1 MKKYAGMIF
10 GTIMSLLPLISFFSI
25 LGLLAY
31 ALSPKSISSSDLIEN
46 YLNGDDIYDSKVEF
60 VVSVSDSGWNGDY
73 LWDADREDVVYVAEE
88 GLSMGHVKAG
98 DTVIVTT
105 TRIVEMFGAYVITVN
120 DIDVTDISE
129 AMTPKSFYKEVR

>member
-1 MKKYAGMIF
+1 MRKYSGKIF
-10 GTIMSLLPLISFFSI
+10 VIVLFFLSTF
-25 LGLLAY
+25 GLLVY
-31 ALSPKSISSSDLIEN
+31 ALSPKSISSDDLIEN
-46 YLNGDDIYDSKVEF
+46 YLNGNDIYDSKVEF
-60 VVSVSDSGWNGDY
+60 VVSVSDSGGIGEY
-73 LWDADREDVVYVAEE
+73 LWDADREDVVYVAGE

-98 DTVIVTT
+98 DTVLVTT